1 MMNESDLKYSKDHEW
16 VGVEGDTAYV
26 GITNYAQI
34 QLGDIVYVELPE
46 VGMDIDKDEVV
57 CAVES
62 VKTAADIMMPVSGV
76 ITDVNKELED
86 TPEMING
93 SPYDAWIMQVK
104 IRDAAE
110 LDELMSESEYADFC
124 EKED

>member
-1 MMNESDLKYSKDHEW
+1 MNEAELKYSKDHEW
-16 VGVEGDTAYV
+16 VGVDGDAAYV

-46 VGMDIDKDEVV
+46 VGIEIDKDEVV

-62 VKTAADIMMPVSGV
+62 VKTAADILMPVSGV
-76 ITDVNKELED
+76 VTDVNKELED
-86 TPEMING
+86 TPEMINT
-93 SPYDAWIMQVK
+93 SPYEAWIIQVK
-104 IRDAAE
+104 IRDMAE
-110 LDELMSESEYADFC
+110 LDGLMNESEYADFC